1 MSRRAGF
8 IPAAR
13 FEVASET
20 DSFREGWD
28 ASDGDG
34 DGGSRDA
41 VPPPRPTGVP
51 AAVLSGERA
60 RPADFGGGS
69 RGASHLAPT
78 HPSSD
83 VPRWQTHLTPM
94 QQWELRLRG
103 AASLRDA
110 GNTSAPERR
119 PRNVTNHPRLALQRQ
134 HEHARRL
141 RAKEGMTQ
149 TLDLLERAARKR
161 VEKKENAEA
170 TFSSFAADREYE
182 ESDVSSPASPASPS
196 SAKAAADAKT
206 VDETVE
212 ESATRI
218 APNDRE
224 REKRD
229 SDRDPGPDPFASLFD
244 AAFHES
250 DDETD
255 AKNSQRASSP
265 ASSESDR
272 LETPFLDKLVA
283 RVTRPKGSVLAEL
296 SAVDALWDGR
306 SVASAAKADASA
318 YASGVAIGWPSS
330 NSSVNREEK
339 ASRRERPQ
347 SARRFLERR
356 ALRKSSAER
365 GASRNGVLRTPR
377 LDSDDLERIEA
388 FASSSASSM
397 AYAKD
402 VATFRDARKEASD
415 AIAAAEA
422 LGRAYLSSGARGG
435 ATYEKK
441 QTEKPSP
448 ESDDSE
454 GDEKENAA
462 LSADWDRVRPTVR
475 YVADYETDYETTAVT
490 TSATTNDERDE
501 NPKETHPSVDPSDE
515 DAVFGG
521 SNRLPSDRVGDDAEP
536 TRSSDGFS
544 SLDRLPP
551 FETLPLHFSV
561 KDRPLYLKHDFKKLE
576 PPPPPPRA
584 VLQGS
589 FKALGVGVN
598 PEAFA
603 DPEGKKPSRRRRE
616 AYNLADASAAVKTKM
631 DDLIHALRVRDE
643 TVSVDTFR
651 RNARAME
658 KMQETRRTVARLH
671 ESAVERFAETGDDF
685 SLREFDAATVKAV
698 SACLDDVMDAT
709 RWWYGTRVRV
719 AATTIQAGFRGMRG
733 RKQARVRRKGL
744 LAGLAYLRDFTKKVR
759 FAYWRENA
767 RTLRRHAMITAMQ
780 DRKRTWSRRV
790 RFFEAWRHRTHL
802 SKRFH
807 EEVKRLARN
816 MSVKFHQAPAFAAWR
831 VVAERRAR
839 QRIVGAAL
847 LRNAQ
852 RRCVTYAFATW
863 SEIAA
868 ACARARVLDTAAH
881 ARAAARAAESFE
893 RTEFIAAAA
902 WAAAAAAGDAAK
914 RGSFVEARRFA
925 ERARTLRDEA
935 RATCAAAERYAQES
949 GPDAGPGSRAR
960 RAYAAFAAAKE
971 SSLRADAAAA
981 AAATASDFKRAA
993 KLYHGRVVSR
1003 RVFTAW
1009 FSYVKWLAPLRLK
1022 AQKAAY
1028 FFKRSTTGS
1037 AFQKWKGEASRLK
1050 AQREAAA
1057 IRAYADI
1064 HRRLVAKH
1072 VRDQSPQ
1079 TGALGRGVSRGDSN
1093 AQIMERR
1100 LKQLAGSVVGADRSS
1115 RPVKTKVGAKRTAA
1129 AASDGPAAAAARAEA
1144 RRVAKAEEAAANKK
1158 MDVQRRAREWN
1169 SRYNV

>member
-119 PRNVTNHPRLALQRQ
+119 PRNVANHPRLALQRQ

-255 AKNSQRASSP
+255 AKNSERASSES

-306 SVASAAKADASA
+306 SVASAAKADTSA

-330 NSSVNREEK
+330 SSSVNREQK

-365 GASRNGVLRTPR
+365 GASRNGALRTPR

-435 ATYEKK
+435 ATCEKK

-616 AYNLADASAAVKTKM
+616 AFNLADASAAVKTKM

-658 KMQETRRTVARLH
+658 KMRETRRTVQSLH
-671 ESAVERFAETGDDF
+671 ESAIERFAETGDDF
-685 SLREFDAATVKAV
+685 SLRVFDAATVKAV

-767 RTLRRHAMITAMQ
+767 KTLRRHAMITAMQ

-839 QRIVGAAL
+839 QRIVGALL

-1009 FSYVKWLAPLRLK
+1009 FSYVKWLAPLREK

-1028 FFKRSTTGS
+1028 FFKRSTYGK
-1037 AFQKWKGEASRLK
+1037 AFHNWKGEACRAK

-1072 VRDQSPQ
+1072 VRDATP

-1093 AQIMERR
+1093 AAMERR
-1100 LKQLAGSVVGADRSS
+1100 LKQLAGSVVGADRSR
-1115 RPVKTKVGAKRTAA
+1115 RPVKNKTGAKRTAA

-1158 MDVQRRAREWN
+1158 IDVQRRAREWN

>member
-41 VPPPRPTGVP
+41 VPPPRPTSVP

-119 PRNVTNHPRLALQRQ
+119 PRNVANHPRLALQRQ

-212 ESATRI
+212 ESATRV

-250 DDETD
+250 DDESRREKLAARFVD
-255 AKNSQRASSP
+255 P

-330 NSSVNREEK
+330 SSSVNREEK

-365 GASRNGVLRTPR
+365 GASRNGALRTPR

-490 TSATTNDERDE
+490 TSATTNGGDE

-589 FKALGVGVN
+589 FKALGVRVN

-616 AYNLADASAAVKTKM
+616 AFNLADASAAVKTKM

-658 KMQETRRTVARLH
+658 KMQETRRTVQSLH
-671 ESAVERFAETGDDF
+671 ESAIERFAETGDDF
-685 SLREFDAATVKAV
+685 SLRVFDAATVKSGFGV
-698 SACLDDVMDAT
+698 SRRRHGRDALV
-709 RWWYGTRVRV
+709 VRHARARRRYDHPGGV
-719 AATTIQAGFRGMRG
+719 QGHARAQAG
-733 RKQARVRRKGL
+733 ARAK
-744 LAGLAYLRDFTKKVR
+744 
-759 FAYWRENA
+759 
-767 RTLRRHAMITAMQ
+767 
-780 DRKRTWSRRV
+780 
-790 RFFEAWRHRTHL
+790 
-802 SKRFH
+802 
-807 EEVKRLARN
+807 KRLARRSRVPARLHQKS
-816 MSVKFHQAPAFAAWR
+816 SVRLLARKREDASPPRHDHGDAGPKTHLVTTRAFFRGVATQDAPLETVPRRSKTARAEHVCQVSPGAGVR
-831 VVAERRAR
+831 GVASRRRDDAR
-839 QRIVGAAL
+839 DRESSAPLL

-852 RRCVTYAFATW
+852 RRCVTYAFARW

-902 WAAAAAAGDAAK
+902 WAAAAAAGDSAK

-1009 FSYVKWLAPLRLK
+1009 FSYVKWLAPLREK

-1093 AQIMERR
+1093 AAMERR
-1100 LKQLAGSVVGADRSS
+1100 LKQLAGVGR
-1115 RPVKTKVGAKRTAA
+1115 G
-1129 AASDGPAAAAARAEA
+1129 G
-1144 RRVAKAEEAAANKK
+1144 
-1158 MDVQRRAREWN
+1158 
-1169 SRYNV
+1169 